1 MMFVLGILLLFAGIM
16 VSVAWHE
23 LGHYLTARKF
33 GIKVPEFFVG
43 FGKTLWSRKVGETE
57 FGIKM
62 IPLGGYIRMIGMLP
76 PAKGETLGRSR
87 RTGPFQG
94 LIDDARQQSAM
105 DVLPEDAHRQFYT
118 RAPWKR
124 IVVMAAGPFQNLI
137 LAIVLFAI
145 AIMGIGVPTSSTTI
159 ATVSQCVLPATAP
172 QTEQCPADAPPS
184 PAAAAGLLP
193 GDKIVAFDGT
203 PVTENDWRSLQDEIR
218 AATGTVTITVERGE
232 QRLDLTPTL
241 IRTEAQDLDDPN
253 QVVQVSFLGVT
264 PVPTIARQG
273 PVAVVVA
280 VGDVIVRTGQAIINL
295 PERLPNLFGSAF
307 LGAERD
313 QNGPVG
319 IVGVSRIGGE
329 FLASDDF
336 TATQQV
342 LFLLNLL
349 ALVNISLFLFNMLP
363 LPPLDGG
370 QIFPAVWEAV
380 KKRIARL
387 RGKPDPGPVDAA
399 KLLPIAYMVAL
410 LFIGWSAILL
420 VADVVNP
427 IQLPF

>member
-1 MMFVLGILLLFAGIM
+1 MMFVLGILLLFVGIM
-16 VSVAWHE
+16 ISVAWHE
-23 LGHYLTARKF
+23 LGHYAAARKF

-43 FGKTLWSRKVGETE
+43 FGRTVWSRKVGETE
-57 FGIKM
+57 FGIKA
-62 IPLGGYIRMIGMLP
+62 IPLGGYVRMIGMLP

-105 DVLPEDAHRQFYT
+105 DVRPEDAHRQFYT

-124 IVVMAAGPFQNLI
+124 IVVMVAGPVQNLI
-137 LAIVLFAI
+137 LAVVLFAI

-159 ATVSQCVLPATAP
+159 STVSECVLPATAP

-184 PAAAAGLLP
+184 PAAAAGMLP
-193 GDKIVAFDGT
+193 GDKILAFNGT
-203 PVTENDWRSLQDEIR
+203 PVAENDWRSLQEAIR
-218 AATGTVTITVERGE
+218 AASGTVTITVERGG

-241 IRTEAQDLDDPN
+241 IRTQAQDLNDPN
-253 QVVQVSFLGVT
+253 RVVEVSFLGVT

-280 VGDVIVRTGQAIINL
+280 VGDVIVRTAHAIINL
-295 PERLPNLFGSAF
+295 PERLPNLFGAAF
-307 LGAERD
+307 LGSERD
-313 QNGPVG
+313 QDGPVG

-329 FLASDDF
+329 FLASDEF

-370 QIFPAVWEAV
+370 QIFPALWEAV

-399 KLLPIAYMVAL
+399 KLLPVAYVVAL
-410 LFIGWSAILL
+410 LFIGWSAVLL

>member
-1 MMFVLGILLLFAGIM
+1 MMFVLGILLLFVGIM
-16 VSVAWHE
+16 ISVAWHE
-23 LGHYLTARKF
+23 LGHYLAARKF

-43 FGKTLWSRKVGETE
+43 FGKTVWSRKVGETE

-76 PAKGETLGRSR
+76 PAKGQTLGRSR

-94 LIDDARQQSAM
+94 LIDDARRQSAM
-105 DVLPEDAHRQFYT
+105 DVQPEDAHRQFYT

-137 LAIVLFAI
+137 LAVVLFAI

-159 ATVSQCVLPATAP
+159 STVSQCVLPATAP

-184 PAAAAGLLP
+184 PAAAAGFLP
-193 GDKIVAFDGT
+193 GDKIVAFNGK
-203 PVTENDWRSLQDEIR
+203 PVVENDWRTLQEAIR
-218 AATGTVTITVERGE
+218 AASGTVTITVERGGE
-232 QRLDLTPTL
+232 RHDLTPTL
-241 IRTEAQDLDDPN
+241 IRTEGADFNDPN
-253 QVVQVSFLGVT
+253 RVVEVSFLGVT
-264 PVPTIARQG
+264 PMPVIARQG
-273 PVAVVVA
+273 PATVVVE
-280 VGDVIVRTGQAIINL
+280 VGDVVVRTAQAIVNL

-329 FLASDDF
+329 FLASPEYS
-336 TATQQV
+336 ATQQV

-349 ALVNISLFLFNMLP
+349 ALVNISLFLFNLLP

-370 QIFPAVWEAV
+370 QIFPALWEAIR
-380 KKRIARL
+380 KRIAWV

-399 KLLPIAYMVAL
+399 KLLPVAYVVAL

-427 IQLPF
+427 IQLPG

>member
-16 VSVAWHE
+16 ISVAWHE
-23 LGHYLTARKF
+23 LGHYLAARKF

-43 FGKTLWSRKVGETE
+43 FGKTVWSRTVGETE
-57 FGIKM
+57 FGIKA

-76 PAKGETLGRSR
+76 PAKGKTLGRSR

-94 LIDDARQQSAM
+94 LIDDARRQSAM
-105 DVLPEDAHRQFYT
+105 DVQPEDAHRQFYT

-124 IVVMAAGPFQNLI
+124 IIVMAAGPFQNLI
-137 LAIVLFAI
+137 LAVVLFAI

-159 ATVSQCVLPATAP
+159 SQVSQCVLPASAP
-172 QTEQCPADAPPS
+172 PTEQCPADAPPT
-184 PAAAAGLLP
+184 PAAAAGMRP
-193 GDKIVAFDGT
+193 GDEIVAFNGR
-203 PVTENDWRSLQDEIR
+203 PVAENDWRALQEAIR
-218 AATGTVTITVERGE
+218 AASGTVTITVERDG

-241 IRTEAQDLDDPN
+241 IRTEARDLDDPN
-253 QVVQVSFLGVT
+253 RIVEASFLGVT
-264 PVPTIARQG
+264 PLPVLARQG
-273 PVAVVVA
+273 PDVVVGQ
-280 VGDVIVRTGQAIINL
+280 VGIVIAQTAHAIVNL
-295 PERLPNLFGSAF
+295 PDRLPNLFGAAF

-313 QNGPVG
+313 QDGPVG

-329 FLASDDF
+329 YLSAGFS
-336 TATQQV
+336 ATQQV

-349 ALVNISLFLFNMLP
+349 ALVNISLFLFNLLP

-370 QIFPAVWEAV
+370 QIFPALWEAIR
-380 KKRIARL
+380 KRIARVC
-387 RGKPDPGPVDAA
+387 GKPDPGPVDAA
-399 KLLPIAYMVAL
+399 KLLPVAYVVAL

-420 VADVVNP
+420 VADLVNP